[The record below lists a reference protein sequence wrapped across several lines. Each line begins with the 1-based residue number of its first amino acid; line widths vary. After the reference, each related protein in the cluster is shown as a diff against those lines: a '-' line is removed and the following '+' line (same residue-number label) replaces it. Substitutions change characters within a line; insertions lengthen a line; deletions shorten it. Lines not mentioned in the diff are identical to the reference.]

1 MRRVELANGWP
12 VVQYEA
18 TDVAGVYE
26 AGIADPPLT
35 LKFAAQPDPAESN
48 LDPLSPAQRDL
59 LRGVA
64 QVVEWRPNL
73 VLQDWVAK
81 DRAGF
86 EFWLPL
92 LAAVLLLAALET
104 YLAQRFS
111 LEK

>member
-1 MRRVELANGWP
+1 M
-12 VVQYEA
+12 
-18 TDVAGVYE
+18 
-26 AGIADPPLT
+26 
-35 LKFAAQPDPAESN
+35 
-48 LDPLSPAQRDL
+48 
-59 LRGVA
+59 
-64 QVVEWRPNL
+64 
-73 VLQDWVAK
+73 AK